1 MNLQNKNI
9 SSKLFSGF
17 GAVLGL
23 LLLIAGVG
31 FYFITDLGSLFTRY
45 RALALQTNQSGR
57 VQANLLEARLQ
68 VKNFVISAN
77 DENIAKVHERT
88 KATLDYI
95 EKLKEVADDE
105 EKIKVATDSAEAMNR
120 YLETFDLVTKKQAK
134 RNELVHGIL
143 DKVGPQAE
151 RDLSAIMHSAFG
163 DGDAEAAY
171 RAGEALR
178 NLLLARLYVVKFLV
192 ENDEASYKRVQQE
205 FITMST
211 KAKELLDSLENPKRR
226 ALAAKVEEGVKVY
239 RKTFD
244 DVHKTINE
252 RNDLIVNTLD
262 VIGPKI
268 ASDIEDLKLAVKK
281 EQDTL
286 GPAASQEVVLARWV
300 VIVVSLIA
308 VILAVLAAMVIGKS
322 ISNPIKA
329 MTDLMTEL
337 AGGNKELEIPYSGVE
352 NEIGSMADAVLVFK
366 ENMIKADALAEEQ
379 RKVEEQQREQE
390 RLKQVEAERVQ
401 SLIQEFD
408 ETVLGAL
415 DKLSHAEATM
425 KTSSEKVKL
434 SAESAKDRSSSVA
447 TAAEQAT
454 ANVQTVAASAE
465 ELSVS
470 IAEISRQVN
479 EASSVS
485 MTAVSESEKTSKDI
499 SVLEN
504 NVNEINQIVSLIN
517 DIADQTHLLAL
528 NATIEAARAGEAGK
542 GFAVVASEVKALA
555 DQTSKA
561 TEQIGTQINQIQKST
576 GKAVVSIDGIS
587 KIIRDVSDISTVIST
602 AVEQQKAATQE
613 IARNVE
619 EAANGTMG
627 VSTSIGDVLQ
637 AANDSN
643 TAATTIEGASNSV
656 AVESSNLREEVT
668 KFLQGVQHSEAS

>member
-576 GKAVVSIDGIS
+576 GKAVVSIDGSQKSFVMLAIFLPLFQRLLS
-587 KIIRDVSDISTVIST
+587 NKKQRRKRSLVMLKRQLMVRWGFRLLLEMFYKPQMTLILQQQLLKVRRIR
-602 AVEQQKAATQE
+602 
-613 IARNVE
+613 
-619 EAANGTMG
+619 
-627 VSTSIGDVLQ
+627 L
-637 AANDSN
+637 
-643 TAATTIEGASNSV
+643 
-656 AVESSNLREEVT
+656 L
-668 KFLQGVQHSEAS
+668 